1 MSDVEDKSD
10 SAEGGR
16 PSVLSLNIREK
27 NALYAAYIPQVK
39 NGGIFIP
46 TARAHR
52 LGDEVFMLV
61 SLPDEAAKIPVSGR
75 VVWITPADAQGK
87 RAQGVGIQFSAD
99 EAGQSAKKKIEGLL
113 AGMLDS
119 SNVTH
124 TILV

>member
-1 MSDVEDKSD
+1 MSGAEDKSD
-10 SAEGGR
+10 SADGGR

-27 NALYAAYIPQVK
+27 NALYAAYMPQLK

-61 SLPDEAAKIPVSGR
+61 ALPDEPTKIPVSGK

-87 RAQGVGIQFSAD
+87 RAQGVGIQFSGD
-99 EAGQSAKKKIEGLL
+99 ETGRSAKKKIEGLL

-119 SNVTH
+119 SRITH
-124 TILV
+124 TF

>member
-1 MSDVEDKSD
+1 MSEPEDKPD
-10 SAEGGR
+10 NRGGGR

-27 NALYAAYIPQVK
+27 NALYAAYMPQLK

-61 SLPDEAAKIPVSGR
+61 SLPDEPAKIPVSGK

-113 AGMLDS
+113 VGMLDS
-119 SNVTH
+119 SKITH
-124 TILV
+124 TL

>member
-1 MSDVEDKSD
+1 MSGAEDKSD
-10 SAEGGR
+10 SADGGR

-27 NALYAAYIPQVK
+27 NALYAAYMPQLK

-61 SLPDEAAKIPVSGR
+61 SLPDEPTKIPVSGK

-99 EAGQSAKKKIEGLL
+99 EAGRSAKKKIEGLL

-119 SNVTH
+119 SKITH
-124 TILV
+124 TF

>member
-1 MSDVEDKSD
+1 MSEAEDKSD
-10 SAEGGR
+10 RADGAR

-27 NALYAAYIPQVK
+27 NALYAAYIPQLK

-46 TARAHR
+46 TARTHR

-61 SLPDEAAKIPVSGR
+61 TLPDEPAKIPVSGK

-99 EAGQSAKKKIEGLL
+99 EAGRSAKKKIEGLL

-119 SNVTH
+119 SKITH
-124 TILV
+124 TF

>member
-1 MSDVEDKSD
+1 MNEVEDKSD

-27 NALYAAYIPQVK
+27 NALYAAYMPQLK

-61 SLPDEAAKIPVSGR
+61 SLPEEAAKIPVSGKL
-75 VVWITPADAQGK
+75 VWITPADAQGK

-99 EAGQSAKKKIEGLL
+99 EAGRSAKKKIEGLL

-119 SNVTH
+119 SKITH
-124 TILV
+124 TF

>member
-1 MSDVEDKSD
+1 MSEAEDKSD
-10 SAEGGR
+10 SADGGR

-27 NALYAAYIPQVK
+27 NALYAAYMPQLK

-61 SLPDEAAKIPVSGR
+61 SLPDEPTKIPVSGK

-87 RAQGVGIQFSAD
+87 RAKGVGIQFSAD
-99 EAGQSAKKKIEGLL
+99 EAGRSAKKKIEGLL
-113 AGMLDS
+113 AGILDS
-119 SNVTH
+119 SKITH
-124 TILV
+124 TF

>member
-1 MSDVEDKSD
+1 MSEPEDKPD
-10 SAEGGR
+10 NRGGGR

-27 NALYAAYIPQVK
+27 NALYAAYMPQLK

-61 SLPDEAAKIPVSGR
+61 SLPDEPAKIPVSGK
-75 VVWITPADAQGK
+75 VVWITPANAQGK

-113 AGMLDS
+113 VGMLDS
-119 SNVTH
+119 SKITH
-124 TILV
+124 TL

>member
-1 MSDVEDKSD
+1 MSGIDEKSEN
-10 SAEGGR
+10 AEGGR

-27 NALYAAYIPQVK
+27 NALYAAYMPQLK
-39 NGGIFIP
+39 NGGIFVP

-61 SLPDEAAKIPVSGR
+61 ALPDEPVKIPVSGK

-99 EAGQSAKKKIEGLL
+99 EAGRSAKKKIEALL
-113 AGMLDS
+113 VGMLDS
-119 SNVTH
+119 TKITH
-124 TILV
+124 TF

>member
-1 MSDVEDKSD
+1 MSESEDKSE

-27 NALYAAYIPQVK
+27 NALYAAYIPQLK

-46 TARAHR
+46 TARTHH

-75 VVWITPADAQGK
+75 VVWMTPADAQGK
-87 RAQGVGIQFSAD
+87 RAQGVGIQFSSD
-99 EAGQSAKKKIEGLL
+99 EAGRSAKKKIEGLL

-119 SNVTH
+119 SKITNTF
-124 TILV
+124 

>member
-1 MSDVEDKSD
+1 MNQTEGKFD
-10 SAEGGR
+10 SADGGR

-27 NALYAAYIPQVK
+27 NALYAAYMPQLK

-61 SLPDEAAKIPVSGR
+61 SLPDEPAKIPVSGK

-99 EAGQSAKKKIEGLL
+99 EAGRSAKKKIEGLL

-119 SNVTH
+119 SKITH
-124 TILV
+124 TL

>member
-1 MSDVEDKSD
+1 MSEPEDKPD
-10 SAEGGR
+10 NRGGGR
-16 PSVLSLNIREK
+16 LSVLSLNIREK
-27 NALYAAYIPQVK
+27 NALYAAYMPQLK

-61 SLPDEAAKIPVSGR
+61 SLPDEPAKIPVSGK

-99 EAGQSAKKKIEGLL
+99 EAGRSAKKKIEGLL

-119 SNVTH
+119 SKITH
-124 TILV
+124 TL

>member
-1 MSDVEDKSD
+1 MNQTEGKFD
-10 SAEGGR
+10 SADGGR

-27 NALYAAYIPQVK
+27 NALYAAYMPQLK

-61 SLPDEAAKIPVSGR
+61 SLPDEPAKIPVSGK

-113 AGMLDS
+113 VGMLDS
-119 SNVTH
+119 SKITH
-124 TILV
+124 TL

>member
-1 MSDVEDKSD
+1 MSAQEDRSD
-10 SAEGGR
+10 SADGGR

-27 NALYAAYIPQVK
+27 NALYAAYIPQLK

-46 TARAHR
+46 TARAHY

-61 SLPDEAAKIPVSGR
+61 SLPDEAAKVPVSGR

-87 RAQGVGIQFSAD
+87 RAQGVGIQFSND
-99 EAGQSAKKKIEGLL
+99 EAGRSAKKKIEGLL

-119 SNVTH
+119 SKITH
-124 TILV
+124 TF

>member
-1 MSDVEDKSD
+1 MSGIEDKSD
-10 SAEGGR
+10 TGDGGR

-27 NALYAAYIPQVK
+27 NALYAAYMPQLK

-46 TARAHR
+46 TARTHR

-61 SLPDEAAKIPVSGR
+61 SLPDETGKIPISGK
-75 VVWITPADAQGK
+75 VVWITPTDAQGK

-99 EAGQSAKKKIEGLL
+99 EAGQLAKKKIEGLL

-119 SNVTH
+119 SKITH
-124 TILV
+124 TF

>member
-1 MSDVEDKSD
+1 MSELEDKSGRP
-10 SAEGGR
+10 EGGR

-27 NALYAAYIPQVK
+27 NALYAAYIPQLR

-46 TARAHR
+46 TARLHH

-61 SLPDEAAKIPVSGR
+61 SLPDEAAKVPVSGR

-87 RAQGVGIQFSAD
+87 RAQGVGIQFSDD

-119 SNVTH
+119 SKITH
-124 TILV
+124 TF